1 MGSVAV
7 EKTGNTLK
15 RGTGRG
21 VGGMAFIDLN
31 PSDEEKQQRQ
41 TQAAINIHYGKKTNI
56 NPLFHL
62 LRPR

>member
-1 MGSVAV
+1 MHRERCDILIGCNVGSVAV

-41 TQAAINIHYGKKTNI
+41 TRAAIIIHY
-56 NPLFHL
+56 
-62 LRPR
+62 

>member
-21 VGGMAFIDLN
+21 VGGMAFIDLK

-41 TQAAINIHYGKKTNI
+41 TRAAIIIHYGKKNQ
-56 NPLFHL
+56 H
-62 LRPR
+62 